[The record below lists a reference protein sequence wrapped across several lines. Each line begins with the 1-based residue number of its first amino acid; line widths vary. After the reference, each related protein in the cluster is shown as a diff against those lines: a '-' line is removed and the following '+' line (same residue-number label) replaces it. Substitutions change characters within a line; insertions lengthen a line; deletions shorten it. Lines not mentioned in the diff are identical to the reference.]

1 MGDQRAFSRLEQGCV
16 ELDDA
21 HFSCETELAS
31 FQNDVAGVDPLKV
44 FPLLRRHPE
53 ARGLALF
60 VGDPVKVIQ
69 PPVFIGQQLDVLRF
83 HYAP

>member
-21 HFSCETELAS
+21 HLSCETELTS
-31 FQNDVAGVDPLKV
+31 FQDDVTGVDPLEV

-53 ARGLALF
+53 ARWLSLF
-60 VGDPVKVIQ
+60 VGDQ
-69 PPVFIGQQLDVLRF
+69 
-83 HYAP
+83 